1 MNSNTCN
8 NPNSKVNNSN
18 NLNNLKQITLM
29 AYHDN
34 TERKIFDEND
44 LKLMIDSSIYGMFGI
59 LEANK
64 LKYSINKEKE
74 DSTKFILKTYEK

>member
-1 MNSNTCN
+1 MNSNTTN
-8 NPNSKVNNSN
+8 NPNSKVN

-34 TERKIFDEND
+34 TERKKFDEND